1 MLGGLTV
8 SPDRHDLESK
18 LTDSLVLQVQPID
31 LSSSEE
37 VNHFLTMADFVGS
50 WKLEHSENMDGV
62 LKTLG
67 VPSDMVDKVQGE
79 KPEFT
84 FELEGNK
91 MTIKVVSSLKTK
103 ITTFT
108 FGEEFKEETLDNR
121 TVMTTVTK
129 DSENK
134 ITQVQRCPEH
144 TTHIVREVT
153 GDKMVITITV
163 GDVKAVNTLRKM

>member
-1 MLGGLTV
+1 
-8 SPDRHDLESK
+8 
-18 LTDSLVLQVQPID
+18 
-31 LSSSEE
+31 
-37 VNHFLTMADFVGS
+37 MADFVGS

-62 LKTLG
+62 WKALG
-67 VPSDMVDKVQGE
+67 VPSDMVDKARNE

-91 MTIKVVSSLKTK
+91 MTIKMVSSLKTK
-103 ITTFT
+103 TTTFT
-108 FGEEFKEETLDNR
+108 FGEEFKDETFDNR
-121 TVMTTVTK
+121 TVMSTVTK

-134 ITQVQRCPEH
+134 ITQVQKGPEH